1 MKRIKQFIILT
12 LKKKLKIASP
22 SSWANGTLY
31 PYEYK
36 TYRDLW
42 RLAKD

>member
-1 MKRIKQFIILT
+1 MKRIKQFIILAM
-12 LKKKLKIASP
+12 KKKLKIKSP
-22 SSWANGTLY
+22 SEWANGT
-31 PYEYK
+31 PYACER